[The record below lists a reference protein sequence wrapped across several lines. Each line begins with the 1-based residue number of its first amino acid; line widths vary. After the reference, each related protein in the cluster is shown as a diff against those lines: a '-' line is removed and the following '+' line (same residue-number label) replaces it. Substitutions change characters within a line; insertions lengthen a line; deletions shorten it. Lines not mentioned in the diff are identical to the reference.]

1 MNRIE
6 VELALSQ
13 SDRETIVR
21 EVLEGVRQLLED
33 RPALVDGD
41 RLAKILGISRATI
54 DRLVAAGKLPS
65 IKAGRRRLYCPDECL
80 DALLRLAK
88 SNGGDHE

>member
-54 DRLVAAGKLPS
+54 DRLVATGKLPS
-65 IKAGRRRLYCPDECL
+65 ITAGRRRLHDPAECVKAL
-80 DALLRLAK
+80 RKLSDGSDAK
-88 SNGGDHE
+88 